1 MVQRMTQFHWCGSLA
16 VLVAVL
22 ALGISG
28 CDSKK
33 DPAATG
39 NDTETVGDEDGHDH
53 DGHDHDGHDHDGH
66 DHDGHDDHAHA
77 DHHLGPN
84 GGHFANLEPGD
95 IKVEWVILDEGKELQ
110 VFVPEAAEQVTAVG
124 MHVQVG
130 DDQLD
135 PYSFTAAEDLGK
147 GAWRLSDPA
156 LFSHVKMT
164 ADHEAGVT
172 VEIVA
177 ETDAEPA
184 TAKITHHQH

>member
-1 MVQRMTQFHWCGSLA
+1 MVQRLTHLQWFGSLA

-22 ALGISG
+22 TLGLSG
-28 CDSKK
+28 CDTSKDK
-33 DPAATG
+33 GPAAAG
-39 NDTETVGDEDGHDH
+39 GDAAAQDDHDHDH
-53 DGHDHDGHDHDGH
+53 DGHDHDHDGH
-66 DHDGHDDHAHA
+66 DHDDHAHDA
-77 DHHLGPN
+77 HDHHLGPN
-84 GGHFANLEPGD
+84 GGHFANLEPGNV
-95 IKVEWVILDEGKELQ
+95 KVEWVILDEGKELQ
-110 VFVPEAAEQVTAVG
+110 VFVPEAAEQVTAVS

-135 PYSFTAAEDLGK
+135 PYSFKAAEDLGK

-177 ETDAEPA
+177 DTDGEPA
-184 TAKITHHQH
+184 KAKITHHQH